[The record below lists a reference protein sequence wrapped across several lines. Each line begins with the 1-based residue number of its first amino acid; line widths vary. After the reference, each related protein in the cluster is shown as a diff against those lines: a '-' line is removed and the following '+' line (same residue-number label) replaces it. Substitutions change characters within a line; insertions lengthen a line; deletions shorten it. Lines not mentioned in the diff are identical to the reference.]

1 MTGRAHPLH
10 ASNNPIVQ
18 VASLIL
24 VGLALIVAVLF
35 GAVLLAVIFGV
46 AMVAAI
52 GIALRVWW
60 LRRKLARAQPPGGA
74 VIEAEYRIVRQRDAD
89 ERADRRD

>member
-1 MTGRAHPLH
+1 MNGRAHTLMT
-10 ASNNPIVQ
+10 SSNPIVQ
-18 VASLIL
+18 VVSLIL

-35 GAVLLAVIFGV
+35 GAMLLAVVFGV

-52 GIALRVWW
+52 VIALRVWW
-60 LRRKLARAQPPGGA
+60 LRRKLARAQPPGGT
-74 VIEAEYRIVRQRDAD
+74 VIEAEYRIVQQRDAD